1 MSFKS
6 QIAVTLGISLILLI
20 SIGHALTYNQ
30 EFNIIT
36 QSIINTP
43 YFSVEN
49 NVSDVDLSEDKGT
62 HSNFTAQQYSDA
74 YLDTLTEAETVD
86 SGGTQEFMIHR
97 GTFTTTNFTH
107 TLNEGVDYTLIMDN
121 ATRAFFRLTNTRH
134 TGMGETSSGGSQ
146 NIETWTW
153 RITNPS
159 NLETNVTLERDGRLG
174 TTYPVRVTWEI
185 WEYIGEAGGENE
197 MIVRQQEVLTGNSST
212 ASLDGTTMSGSSFN
226 KEKSAIFI
234 TSQSSNE
241 AARYDPW
248 SMLNTFEFIAN
259 GSDWIPRATIGKA
272 AGSITRWV
280 SYAVVDFAGSNWRNV
295 TRFSTTIDGTICGID
310 PWVDNG
316 YDVSLT
322 PSILNTSRTF
332 LEIQFRTDRDNC
344 GLDESG
350 DAISIVDGDT
360 DSLRLRQFSTAA
372 NKYNVAWVIESISDT
387 IKVEHLTLYMDNG
400 GSEERTEYFTLTN
413 TINFL
418 NNTGIAGMS
427 VISHGSG
434 QAYPRASVDYYLYNT
449 TSVQHKTSD
458 TGQEY
463 FMTLDVIQFPLSE
476 ESTNCELDLEVQWVD
491 VDFSEANE
499 ELCIYGG
506 TMGSES
512 IRVDAWNGS
521 GWDNLLSDLNP
532 QWNNVTVTSYLTSS
546 TFTIRFKG
554 AIETKDPNQDSWAID
569 ATLLHVWS

>member
-1 MSFKS
+1 M
-6 QIAVTLGISLILLI
+6 
-20 SIGHALTYNQ
+20 
-30 EFNIIT
+30 
-36 QSIINTP
+36 
-43 YFSVEN
+43 
-49 NVSDVDLSEDKGT
+49 
-62 HSNFTAQQYSDA
+62 
-74 YLDTLTEAETVD
+74 
-86 SGGTQEFMIHR
+86 
-97 GTFTTTNFTH
+97 
-107 TLNEGVDYTLIMDN
+107 
-121 ATRAFFRLTNTRH
+121 
-134 TGMGETSSGGSQ
+134 
-146 NIETWTW
+146 
-153 RITNPS
+153 
-159 NLETNVTLERDGRLG
+159 
-174 TTYPVRVTWEI
+174 
-185 WEYIGEAGGENE
+185 
-197 MIVRQQEVLTGNSST
+197 
-212 ASLDGTTMSGSSFN
+212 
-226 KEKSAIFI
+226 
-234 TSQSSNE
+234 
-241 AARYDPW
+241 
-248 SMLNTFEFIAN
+248 
-259 GSDWIPRATIGKA
+259 
-272 AGSITRWV
+272 
-280 SYAVVDFAGSNWRNV
+280 DFAGSNWRNV

-387 IKVEHLTLYMDNG
+387 KKVEHLTLYMDNG

-554 AIETKDPNQDSWAID
+554 AIETNDSNQDSWAID